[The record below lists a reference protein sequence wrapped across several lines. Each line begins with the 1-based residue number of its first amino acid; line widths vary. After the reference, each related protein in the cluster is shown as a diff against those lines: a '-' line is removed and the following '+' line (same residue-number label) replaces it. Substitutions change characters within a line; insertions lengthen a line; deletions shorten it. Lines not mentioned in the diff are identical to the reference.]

1 MIKQSHQG
9 FAETLL
15 FILNV
20 FLLFLLVFGTYIVV
34 PQWLQAV
41 GRMHPLLLHFP
52 IVLLTMGMLFEFF
65 RFRPAFKEEAF
76 YQNFTTVL
84 LLGGSLLAAITAIMG
99 FFLSKETG
107 YEGNVLQWHKWTG
120 AGVVWLSSAIY
131 WCRDAQWYRSSVAK
145 AGATVTFV
153 AVLLAGHYGADITHG
168 ENFIL
173 APVTSKPEAVPIDKA
188 LVYQDV
194 IQPIFTSKCVSCHNE
209 DKLKGKLML
218 TDSAGVLKGGKTGK
232 LFVSGNPQTSLLLQR
247 VNLPLSDDKHMSP
260 AGKPQL
266 TDDELTLFYLW
277 VKGKPNFNQKVISL
291 PITDSLRVLA
301 STLLNPAAAT
311 GEVYDFSA
319 ADEKTIAS
327 LNNNYRIIRTIA
339 KESPALA
346 VSIYNK
352 NIYTPKILED
362 LSPIKKQ
369 VVSLNLN
376 KMPLKDAE
384 LKTIAGFENLRQ
396 LSLNFTAIN
405 GSSLKDLSQLKY
417 LKSLSLAG
425 TSVKVQDLM
434 PLMSIKTLIEVVT
447 WNTGIKPDEIQ
458 QLKKLNNN
466 ITFIEGYQDD
476 GKPIRLTMPQVK
488 SKTAVFTK
496 PFELLMSHPI
506 NGVVIRYTLDG
517 SDPDSVKSPIYK
529 PGIIISTNTNV
540 KARAYKA
547 GWYGS
552 DIINLN
558 YFKNTYTPDTSIID
572 NNNGGKMMIDKEVG
586 SFNPFDGKWV
596 GVPFEMVIN
605 LTFIT
610 PVSLKTVGLNCLRIH
625 GQQILFPAE
634 VTILSGTDKHKL
646 SVVGKIK
653 PQSPSKDDPD
663 KRSLFECKLT
673 TGQPLTILQ
682 IRVKPTKPQSW
693 FPPQKQASVWVDEL
707 FFN

>member
-9 FAETLL
+9 FAEALL

-20 FLLFLLVFGTYIVV
+20 FLLFLLAFGSYIVV

-52 IVLLTMGMLFEFF
+52 IVLLTMGGLFEFF
-65 RFRPAFKEEAF
+65 RFRPAFKEESF

-120 AGVVWLSSAIY
+120 AGVVWFSSAIY
-131 WCRDAQWYRSSVAK
+131 WSRNAQWYRSTLAK
-145 AGATVTFV
+145 SGAIFTFV
-153 AVLLAGHYGADITHG
+153 VVILAGHFGADLTHG

-173 APVTSKPEAVPIDKA
+173 APVTSKPEPVPIDKA
-188 LVYQDV
+188 LVYNDV

-218 TDSAGVLKGGKTGK
+218 TDSVAVLKGGKTGK
-232 LFVSGNPQTSLLLQR
+232 LFVSGNPQNSLLFQR
-247 VNLPLSDDKHMSP
+247 INLPLSDDKHMSP

-266 TDDELTLFYLW
+266 TDDEIALLYLW
-277 VKGKPNFNQKVISL
+277 IKGKPNFTQKVISL
-291 PITDSLRVLA
+291 PANDSLRVLA
-301 STLLNPAAAT
+301 STLLNPAAGT
-311 GEVYDFSA
+311 DETYDFSA
-319 ADEKTIAS
+319 ADEKTITG

-352 NIYTPKILED
+352 NIYTPKVLEE

-376 KMPLKDAE
+376 KMPVKDAE
-384 LKTIAGFENLRQ
+384 LKTVAGFENLRQ
-396 LSLNFTAIN
+396 LSLNFTSID
-405 GSSLKDLSQLKY
+405 GSGLKNLSQLKY

-425 TSVKVQDLM
+425 TAVKAQELKQVIA
-434 PLMSIKTLIEVVT
+434 IKTLTEVFI
-447 WNTGIKPDEIQ
+447 WNTGITHDEIQ

-466 ITFIEGYQDD
+466 ITYIEGYKDD

-488 SKTAVFTK
+488 TKTAVFSK
-496 PFELLMSHPI
+496 PFELVITHPV
-506 NGVVIRYTLDG
+506 NGAVIRYMLDG
-517 SDPDSVKSPIYK
+517 SDPDSINSPVYK
-529 PGIIISTNTNV
+529 PGMIISTNTAV

-552 DIINLN
+552 DIVDVN
-558 YFKNTYTPDTSIID
+558 YFKNSYTPDTSIID
-572 NNNGGKMMIDKEVG
+572 NNNGGKMMIDKETG

-596 GVPFEMVIN
+596 GIPFEMVIN
-605 LTFIT
+605 ITFIK
-610 PVSLKTVGLNCLRIH
+610 PVTLKTIGANCLRIH

-634 VTILSGTDKHKL
+634 ITVLGGIDKRRL
-646 SVVGKIK
+646 TLVGKVK
-653 PQSPSKDDPD
+653 PQPPLKDDAD
-663 KRSLFECKLT
+663 KRSLFECKLAT
-673 TGQPLTILQ
+673 SQPLTVFQ
-682 IRVKPTKPQSW
+682 IRVKPTKPQPW